1 MDDIFRN
8 KYLNYGYLTMLTGVL
23 VVGFIVIHHGDYSKF
38 TTSIKLSMFNIK
50 LVLSLVIIATYLT
63 FAIPSARMIIEN
75 KVKLKTP
82 PRGDR
87 GLRGNRGKLGK
98 DAACSTC
105 GDDLCYKKLLY
116 NITKTINFWRQNNN
130 MELLEQNYIIPNEFI
145 KDKVKKHCSSNEF
158 KELLN
163 KYGSNNDN
171 TNVDMPC
178 PDTIC
183 TTAGDA
189 DCKKKC
195 GAYDYMFKMWSIWI
209 LIILRYKNGMFF
221 LESEGLNERDF
232 NGLVEKEDAFQVG
245 DTAKLRSNGTP
256 VVTITD
262 NSEFPFYT
270 VSDLPNNV
278 SNSIHISRLKK
289 NDTDGANTEIKSW
302 QDMFLYD
309 EYPSVQPASG
319 PALSV
324 DERVKELIEYLDM
337 VRRNTNGDYS
347 FKCLDSAANSDPGG
361 GCINMDFI
369 ELVGRVPGGGLETP
383 FDEIKKY
390 KSWYWGSDPA
400 SQPNITFNL
409 AEPSTICE
417 ICSNSSLCSTNTN
430 SDSKM
435 GIRVRITNSYKLLV
449 NTSIFD
455 NDDSGKPFRGLT
467 SNVPDH
473 GIDNNS
479 SIFSVN
485 HFTDPNEDPMFSEY
499 KPLGDVLFNNND
511 IEVGPRANIQNCRP
525 NDNDLLYEGPLFDA
539 VTGVGAKSGLIDSN
553 KVDGEAATALQGS
566 GHVYTMLV
574 SGPDLKP
581 PISYTFMG
589 SINKKEGINKG
600 YETINIWKPIAPT
613 GYTALGY
620 VVDMRPNKD
629 ISANKPP
636 SSEHPNTTSA
646 PMPSRDRI
654 YTVPNSAL
662 SELGLTQNSNLSN
675 INLYHPN
682 DMDLSG
688 SGTGQTRAN
697 HICSKNTTVT
707 RPQTP
712 QLLPSANHD
721 KKYSIMRVYEEDE
734 FND

>member
-98 DAACSTC
+98 EAACSTC

-189 DCKKKC
+189 DCNKKC

-209 LIILRYKNGMFF
+209 LIILRYKNGLFF

-245 DTAKLRSNGTP
+245 DTAKLRPNGTP
-256 VVTITD
+256 VGITD

-270 VSDLPNNV
+270 VSGLPANGV
-278 SNSIHISRLKK
+278 SNPIHISRLEK
-289 NDTDGANTEIKSW
+289 DETTGANQGIKSW

-309 EYPSVQPASG
+309 TYPSVQHASG

-324 DERVKELIEYLDM
+324 DEKVKELIEHLDM
-337 VRRNTNGDYS
+337 VRRNTNSEYS
-347 FKCLDSAANSDPGG
+347 FKCLDSAADLDRGG
-361 GCINMDFI
+361 GCINMEFI
-369 ELVGRVPGGGLETP
+369 KVVGRVPGGGLETP

-409 AEPSTICE
+409 AEPGTICE
-417 ICSNSSLCSTNTN
+417 ICSNSSLCSTNTTP
-430 SDSKM
+430 DSKM

-449 NTSIFD
+449 DTSIFD
-455 NDDSGKPFRGLT
+455 NENGKPFKGLT
-467 SNVPDH
+467 SNAPDH

-499 KPLGDVLFNNND
+499 KPLGDVLFNND
-511 IEVGPRANIQNCRP
+511 KIEVGSRANIQNCRP
-525 NDNDLLYEGPLFDA
+525 NDDDLLYEGPLFDA
-539 VTGVGAKSGLIDSN
+539 VTGKSGGGKTRVIDSN
-553 KVDGEAATALQGS
+553 KFDLEAANALQQET

-581 PISYTFMG
+581 PISYTFIG
-589 SINKKEGINKG
+589 KINKNDGINKG

-629 ISANKPP
+629 KTAN
-636 SSEHPNTTSA
+636 NA

-662 SELGLTQNSNLSN
+662 SELKLVNTGALSK

-682 DMDLSG
+682 DIGFPASSDS
-688 SGTGQTRAN
+688 SN
-697 HICSKNTTVT
+697 HICSRNTTVT
-707 RPQTP
+707 QPQTP
-712 QLLPSANHD
+712 ISSDTNANHD
-721 KKYSIMRVYEEDE
+721 KKYSIIRVYEEDE